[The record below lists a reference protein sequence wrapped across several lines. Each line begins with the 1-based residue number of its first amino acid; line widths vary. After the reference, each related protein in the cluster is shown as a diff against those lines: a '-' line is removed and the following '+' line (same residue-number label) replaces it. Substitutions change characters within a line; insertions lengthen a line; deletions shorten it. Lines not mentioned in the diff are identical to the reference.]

1 MEKIIIIVD
10 EAQESR
16 DTQII
21 LINLKGEIIKKIYLG
36 DSPYN
41 TMYENYIDL
50 PFKEGILETLNKQG
64 LYPKNNHYRE
74 KNFYNFLNYEV
85 INVIFTGNGGYDEF
99 EKSIFE

>member
-1 MEKIIIIVD
+1 MEKIIAILD

-41 TMYENYIDL
+41 TMYENYIDFT
-50 PFKEGILETLNKQG
+50 FKEGILETLNKQG
-64 LYPKNNHYRE
+64 LYPKNNHFRE
-74 KNFYNFLNYEV
+74 KSFYNFSNYEV
-85 INVIFTGNGGYDEF
+85 INVIFSGNGGYGEDEL
-99 EKSIFE
+99 SIFE